1 MLLLIDLHGG
11 LKEFCSLKK
20 PAYSSRS
27 YRNDRS
33 LVAKLSRSTTFIN
46 SGFLL
51 FVRITPTML
60 DSRSIMSAGH
70 QSSDNET
77 YLSTS
82 STADHESNSEDRE
95 SNSSTGDQSPGSEYY
110 ESDTSTGDQSS
121 GSEEYGSNSS
131 TGNQSSD
138 SEGYEPKSRAPLPF
152 NPNCRIELGSPSRS
166 RSIKLL
172 IRMNHH
178 DDDDKEGT
186 KENNGEGSSPLVN
199 GIDDEF
205 KDKLESICQGLEK
218 AYSGNNEKL
227 PNLPAYHPSFANVER
242 ICDEIYAGAAE
253 MLRDSSYQDKST
265 ESLLAKIRKHR
276 SIVYPPAKRIG
287 FLGDSGVGESWWLC
301 TGLRHIDS
309 RKGKSSLINSILDTP
324 GLAAQVGCISQS

>member
-1 MLLLIDLHGG
+1 MLG
-11 LKEFCSLKK
+11 
-20 PAYSSRS
+20 
-27 YRNDRS
+27 
-33 LVAKLSRSTTFIN
+33 
-46 SGFLL
+46 
-51 FVRITPTML
+51 
-60 DSRSIMSAGH
+60 SRSIMSAGH

-77 YLSTS
+77 HS
-82 STADHESNSEDRE
+82 SNSFTPDYESNSEDRE
-95 SNSSTGDQSPGSEYY
+95 SNSSTGDQSSGSEYY
-110 ESDTSTGDQSS
+110 ESDTSPGDQGSS
-121 GSEEYGSNSS
+121 REDYGSNSS
-131 TGNQSSD
+131 TANQSSD

-166 RSIKLL
+166 RSNKQV

-178 DDDDKEGT
+178 DDGDEEGT
-186 KENNGEGSSPLVN
+186 EEYNGEGSSPLVN

-205 KDKLESICQGLEK
+205 KDKLESISQGLEK

-242 ICDEIYAGAAE
+242 TCDEIYAGAAE
-253 MLRDSSYQDKST
+253 MLRDSDYQDKST

-287 FLGDSGVGESWWLC
+287 FLGDSGVGESWRLC
-301 TGLRHIDS
+301 TSLRHIDS

-324 GLAAQVGCISQS
+324 GLAAQVGCIFQS